1 MYFRIK
7 LAKNRI
13 DTLQKMQA
21 ESRETGCVVLF
32 RRTTALLL
40 LNEGL
45 TQEFVANTLGVVT
58 RAVQKWVALYFSKGI
73 RALPPKKSPGRP
85 SYLSKEEK
93 KQLKE
98 QIKQGPQKHGY
109 FGNIWTSAMI
119 QEHIQ
124 KHFRVFYHLKYISQ
138 LLRRMGLSYIKP
150 KFSYSLTKE
159 QLKKQVL
166 WIRQT
171 LPELYQRVKDGD
183 GVLLFEDESTFQLQ
197 SNILHTW
204 AEKGQPPTIER
215 NPKRESVKVFGAI
228 EFQTGKCI
236 FSVKEGKLNS
246 KVFAGFLKQIA
257 KHYKGREVFLVMD
270 GATYHGGEAVRTFQ
284 SKNPTIHLIRQPA
297 KSPNLNPIEKL
308 WKEVKR
314 NFTHNCYFKDKKALK
329 SAVRRGLRFFQSCQ
343 DKVKSLMTKWEKV
356 VADVQGARA
365 GLYDS
370 SLVPEKYHH
379 MFDEVRKDIWK
390 ELQK

>member
-1 MYFRIK
+1 MYFRIR
-7 LAKNRI
+7 LPKNRV
-13 DTLQKMQA
+13 DTLQKLQA
-21 ESRETGCVVLF
+21 ESRESGCIILF

-58 RAVQKWVALYFSKGI
+58 RAVQKWVALYFSKGV
-73 RALPPKKSPGRP
+73 RALSPKKSPGRP
-85 SYLSKEEK
+85 SYLSREQK

-98 QIKQGPQKHGY
+98 QIQEGPQKNGY
-109 FGNIWTSAMI
+109 AGNVWTSAMI

-124 KHFRVFYHLKYISQ
+124 KHFGAFYHLKYISQ

-166 WIRQT
+166 WIRKT
-171 LPELYQRVKDGD
+171 LPELYQKVKESG

-197 SNILHTW
+197 SNVLHTW
-204 AEKGQPPTIER
+204 AEKGKPPTIER
-215 NPKRESVKVFGAI
+215 NPKRENVKVFGTI
-228 EFQTGKCI
+228 EFETGKCT
-236 FSVKEGKLNS
+236 FSVKEGKLDS
-246 KVFAGFLKQIA
+246 QVFAGFLKQIM

-270 GATYHGGEAVRTFQ
+270 GATYHGGEAVRTFE
-284 SKNPTIHLIRQPA
+284 KKHPNIHLVRQPA

-329 SAVRRGLRFFQSCQ
+329 SAVRRGLRFFQTCSE
-343 DKVKSLMTKWEKV
+343 KVKSLMVKWEKV

-365 GLYDS
+365 GCYDS

-390 ELQK
+390 ELSL